1 MEIMGSRGS
10 LIVAAHVGPMF
21 RETNDKAHKAAVG
34 ESKKAA
40 RGKRVWHVA
49 LYTYRNVPKPH
60 QKNLW
65 LRKRP
70 THHPF
75 RRG

>member
-21 RETNDKAHKAAVG
+21 RETNDKAYNAAVG
-34 ESKKAA
+34 ESKKVA

-49 LYTYRNVPKPH
+49 PYTSRNVPKPH
-60 QKNLW
+60 Q
-65 LRKRP
+65 
-70 THHPF
+70 
-75 RRG
+75 